1 MAIPKIGF
9 AKDGGPLSVGLEVLT
24 PQAATYTFWLWE
36 GSSNTIVM
44 QERGNN
50 KNPEDDVFQ
59 LPTPSSMNHRRL
71 VEVTFTLI
79 DPTGSGK
86 YKVRTNIIQDD
97 KVLDKVEAE
106 GPWAGIADLHAP
118 GDALGRM
125 RSATMTKSLPLLAHS
140 RQRGFF

>member
-1 MAIPKIGF
+1 MAIPRIGF

-36 GSSNTIVM
+36 GTSNTIVL

-50 KNPEDDVFQ
+50 KNPEDDLFQ
-59 LPTPSSMNHRRL
+59 LPTPSSTNHRRL

-86 YKVRTNIIQDD
+86 YKVRTNILQDK
-97 KVLDKVEAE
+97 KVLGMVEAE
-106 GPWAGIADLHAP
+106 G
-118 GDALGRM
+118 
-125 RSATMTKSLPLLAHS
+125 TMGGGSETCTLLAMLW
-140 RQRGFF
+140 GA